1 MSIKRTVAHM
11 EKWLTPWLEKTPLM
25 MAPLAQLKPEHQ
37 LEACEG
43 AWRSTG
49 TDPQFLLRKG
59 LPIPGWH
66 MFEVSL
72 EHDQPTASAR
82 LFFDTGSGFND
93 AQSIFLPIKSGRV
106 TKRLF
111 YVSKPLKAI
120 RFDPMES
127 EGRFSLEDMRF
138 IWLTPTFAH
147 DRLAQRLV
155 NMHANWR
162 GLTKTDVLSG
172 IKKKAAKKGLHWRS
186 VALEDYETTFVKLEA
201 DKGYSRWL
209 EIHAELELAPAQIQS
224 LMEHFEHKPL
234 ISVLVPVYNT
244 KHEWLREC
252 LDSVLA
258 QHYPHWEL
266 CIADDA
272 SSDPEVRKLLAEYQQ
287 RDARVRVV
295 YREDNGHI
303 CAASN
308 SALELATGEF
318 VALLDHDDCLADT
331 ALFRVAEAL
340 NSQPEAGLLYS
351 DEDKLNEFDER
362 CDPHF
367 KPQWNPDLLLAQN
380 YVSHLG
386 VYRTALVRD
395 VGGFREGF
403 EGSQDH
409 DLVLRVTETLPAER
423 IVHLPYMLYH
433 WRAGEGSTALGSGE
447 KGYTTRAGLAAV
459 DDHLSRVA
467 PRAQAEVGAYPN
479 TYRVRW
485 PLPEPAPLVS
495 LLVPTRDRVEILK
508 PCVDAI
514 LERTDY
520 PNLELLILDN
530 QSSCEA
536 TLAYMDEVAERDS
549 RVRVLR
555 WNHPFNYS
563 AINNFGAREAR
574 GEVLG
579 LVNNDIEPISEG
591 WLKEMVSQAC
601 RPDIGCVGAKLY
613 YPNDTLQHGGV
624 ILGVGGVAGHS
635 HKYYPREHPGYFSR
649 LHLAQNLSA
658 VTAACLL
665 LRREVFEQV
674 GGLNERHLA
683 VAFNDVDLCLKVR
696 EAGYRNLWT
705 PYAELYHH
713 ESVSRGTDDN
723 PAKRARAQ
731 QEVEYMRRTWA
742 RQLDN
747 DPAYSPHLTLAHED
761 FSLR

>member
-1 MSIKRTVAHM
+1 MKTKGAM
-11 EKWLTPWLEKTPLM
+11 TTLEKWLSHGLGLTPLM
-25 MAPLAQLKPEHQ
+25 VSPLARLEPAHQ
-37 LEACEG
+37 LEGCEG
-43 AWRSTG
+43 DWHSTG
-49 TDPQFLLRKG
+49 ADPQFLLHKG

-66 MFEVSL
+66 MFEVAL
-72 EHDQPTASAR
+72 QHDQPAAAAR
-82 LFFDTGSGFND
+82 LYFDTGDGFND
-93 AQSIFLPIKSGRV
+93 AQCIFLPLKNGQV

-111 YVSKPLKAI
+111 YVDKPLKAI

-127 EGRFSLEDMRF
+127 EGRFSLEHMRF
-138 IWLTPTFAH
+138 IWLTPMFAH
-147 DRLAQRLV
+147 DRLAQRLA
-155 NMHANWR
+155 NMHSAWR
-162 GLTKTDVLSG
+162 GQSKAGVLRG
-172 IKKKAAKKGLHWRS
+172 LKQKAAKKGHHWRT
-186 VALEDYETTFVKLEA
+186 VALAHYEATFVKLEA
-201 DKGYSRWL
+201 AKDYSQWIEMRS
-209 EIHAELELAPAQIQS
+209 ELELSRAQTQS
-224 LMEHFEHKPL
+224 LIKRFDWMPL
-234 ISVLVPVYNT
+234 ISVLVPVYNPRP
-244 KHEWLREC
+244 EWLREC

-272 SSDPEVRKLLAEYQQ
+272 SNDPEVHELLAAYQQ
-287 RDARVRVV
+287 RDARVKVV

-308 SALELATGEF
+308 SALEQARGEF
-318 VALLDHDDCLADT
+318 VALLDHDDRLAET

-340 NSQPEAGLLYS
+340 NRQPEAGLLYS
-351 DEDKLNEFDER
+351 DEDKLNEFGER
-362 CDPHF
+362 FDPHF

-386 VYRTALVRD
+386 VYRTALVREA
-395 VGGFREGF
+395 GGFREGF

-409 DLVLRVTETLPAER
+409 DLVLRVSETLSAER
-423 IVHLPYMLYH
+423 IVHLPHMLYH
-433 WRAGEGSTALGSGE
+433 WRAGMGSTALDSGE
-447 KGYTTRAGLAAV
+447 KDYTSRAGLAAV
-459 DDHLSRVA
+459 TDHLARIE
-467 PRAQAEVGAYPN
+467 PRAQVELGAFPN

-536 TLAYMDEVAERDS
+536 TLAYMQEVAERDS
-549 RVRVLR
+549 RIRVLR

-563 AINNFGAREAR
+563 AINNFGAREAK
-574 GEVLG
+574 GEILG
-579 LVNNDIEPISEG
+579 LVNNDIEPIGEG
-591 WLKEMVSQAC
+591 WLTEMVSQAC
-601 RPDIGCVGAKLY
+601 RPEIGCVGAKLY

-624 ILGVGGVAGHS
+624 ILGLGGVAGHS
-635 HKYYPREHPGYFSR
+635 HKYYPREHPGYFYR
-649 LHLAQNLSA
+649 LHLAQNFSA

-674 GGLNERHLA
+674 GGLNERHLT

-713 ESVSRGTDDN
+713 ESVSRGGDDS
-723 PAKRARAQ
+723 PAKRARAK
-731 QEVEYMRRTWA
+731 QEVDYMRRTWA